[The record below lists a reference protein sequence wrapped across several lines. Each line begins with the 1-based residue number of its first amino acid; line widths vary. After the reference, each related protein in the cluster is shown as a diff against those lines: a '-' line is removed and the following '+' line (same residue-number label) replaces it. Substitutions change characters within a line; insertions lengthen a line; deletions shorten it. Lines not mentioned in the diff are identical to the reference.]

1 MELVKKKIHMDRI
14 SSRAGTQMV
23 LEEDV
28 NISDNKPDA
37 SYLLTNKGEII
48 MEEIRAGENVVHL
61 RGKLVASVLYLTD
74 MEGMCASM
82 EAAIP
87 FEEKVNMEGVNNGDT
102 ILPDWMIDDLTVGLI
117 NSRKLSVQAVV
128 TIGLEKEEHME
139 QDAAVDI
146 YHDEP
151 VEYRKRT
158 YPIIQLVLQ
167 KKDIFRLKEEMELTG
182 NLPNVF
188 QTIWHHI
195 TFDHVEFKALEEK
208 ISIQGEMR
216 AFFLYEGEGDNDRT
230 LWYENTV
237 PFSGIIECHGCR
249 ENMIPDI
256 RYGLGQCNVE
266 VRQDFDGEERVFC
279 IEPVLDLD
287 IHLYDEENMEVLS
300 DVYGVDKEIEALT
313 TEVQLKSLLL
323 SGSSKCKI
331 AEHAKIQNPEMPM
344 YQLIHSEGDIQID
357 EQAIVEN
364 GIAITGTL
372 TVTTLYLCSVGAKSL
387 YSTTNVLPFQYVVE
401 AENIMP
407 TSIFKL
413 RNSIEQ
419 LTVTMLDSGELDVKA
434 ALLFKVIVFAVQKS
448 NLITD
453 IKVEELDLNKLSE
466 LPGMVICIAGQ
477 NDTLWDIGKRYY
489 VPIAQLKEV
498 NELVSEEICAGDKIL
513 VVKGSV

>member
-37 SYLLTNKGEII
+37 SHLLNSKGEII
-48 MEEIRAGENVVHL
+48 MEEIRAGENVVNL
-61 RGKLVASVLYLTD
+61 RGKLVVSILYLTD
-74 MEGMCASM
+74 MEGTCASM
-82 EAAIP
+82 ESVIP
-87 FEEKVNMEGVNNGDT
+87 FEERVNMEGVSGGDL
-102 ILPDWMIDDLTVGLI
+102 ILTDWSIEDLTVGLI
-117 NSRKLSVQAVV
+117 NSRKISVQAVV
-128 TIGLEKEEHME
+128 SFGLELEEHVE
-139 QDAAVDI
+139 QDTAVDI
-146 YHDEP
+146 YHEEQ

-158 YPIIQLVLQ
+158 YPMVELVLQ
-167 KKDIFRLKEEMELTG
+167 KKDIFRLKEEMELSG

-195 TFDHVEFKALEEK
+195 TFDHVEFKALDEK

-256 RYGLGQCNVE
+256 RYSLGQCNVE

-279 IEPVLDLD
+279 VEPVLDLD
-287 IHLYDEENMEVLS
+287 IHLYEEENMEVLS
-300 DVYGVDKEIEALT
+300 DLYGVEKEIEALT

-323 SGSSKCKI
+323 SGSGKCKI
-331 AEHAKIQNPEMPM
+331 AEHMKIQNPEMPM
-344 YQLIHSEGDIQID
+344 YQLIHSEGEIQIE

-372 TVTTLYLCSVGAKSL
+372 AVVTLYLCGNGARSI
-387 YSTTNVLPFQYVVE
+387 YSSRNVLPFQYVIE
-401 AENIMP
+401 AENITP

-413 RNSIEQ
+413 RCSIEQ
-419 LTVTMLDSGELDVKA
+419 LTVTMLDSDELDVKA
-434 ALLFKVIVFAVQKS
+434 ALMFKVIVFAVQKS

-453 IKVEELDLNKLSE
+453 IKVEELDLNKLGE
-466 LPGMVICIAGQ
+466 LPGMVIYIAGP

-489 VPIAQLKEV
+489 VTISQLKEV
-498 NELVSEEICAGDKIL
+498 NELVTEEISAGDKIL

>member
-14 SSRAGTQMV
+14 SSRAGTQTV

-37 SYLLTNKGEII
+37 SYLLNSKGEII
-48 MEEIRAGENVVHL
+48 MEEIRAGENAVNL
-61 RGKLVASVLYLTD
+61 RGRLVVSILYLTD
-74 MEGMCASM
+74 MEGTCASM
-82 EAAIP
+82 EAVIP
-87 FEEKVNMEGVNNGDT
+87 FEEKVNMDGVSNGDT
-102 ILPDWMIDDLTVGLI
+102 ILTDCTIEDLTAGLI

-128 TIGLEKEEHME
+128 CFELEMEEHVE
-139 QDAAVDI
+139 QDTAVDI

-151 VEYRKRT
+151 VEYRKRVF
-158 YPIIQLVLQ
+158 PVVQLVLQ
-167 KKDIFRLKEEMELTG
+167 KKDIFRLKEEMELSG

-208 ISIQGEMR
+208 ISIQGEMK
-216 AFFLYEGEGDNDRT
+216 AFFLYEGEGDSDRT

-256 RYGLGQCNVE
+256 SYSLGQCNVE

-287 IHLYDEENMEVLS
+287 IHLYEEENMEVLS
-300 DVYGVDKEIEALT
+300 DIYGVDKEIEALT
-313 TEVQLKSLLL
+313 TQVQLKSLLL

-331 AEHAKIQNPEMPM
+331 AEHVKIQNTEMPV
-344 YQLIHSEGDIQID
+344 YQLIHSEGDIQVA
-357 EQAIVEN
+357 EQSVVEN

-372 TVTTLYLCSVGAKSL
+372 TVTTLYLCGNGSKSIC
-387 YSTTNVLPFQYVVE
+387 STKNEIPFQYVVE
-401 AENIMP
+401 ADNITP
-407 TSIFKL
+407 TSIFRL
-413 RNSIEQ
+413 HNSVEQ

-434 ALLFKVIVFAVQKS
+434 ALQFKVIVFSVQKS
-448 NLITD
+448 SLITD
-453 IKVEELDLNKLSE
+453 IKVEELDINKLSE
-466 LPGMVICIAGQ
+466 LPGMVIYIAGQ
-477 NDTLWDIGKRYY
+477 GDTLWDIGKRYY
-489 VPIAQLKEV
+489 VPIAQLMEV
-498 NELVSEEICAGDKIL
+498 NELATEEISAGDKIL
-513 VVKGSV
+513 VVKGSI

>member
-1 MELVKKKIHMDRI
+1 MEIVKKKIHMDRVAG
-14 SSRAGTQMV
+14 RAGTQMV

-28 NISDNKPDA
+28 NISDNKSDA
-37 SYLLTNKGEII
+37 SHLLTSKGEII
-48 MEEIRAGENVVHL
+48 MEEIRASENIVNL
-61 RGKLVASVLYLTD
+61 KGKLVVSILYLTD
-74 MEGMCASM
+74 TEGMCASM
-82 EAAIP
+82 EAVVP

-102 ILPDWMIDDLTVGLI
+102 ILTDSIIEDLTVGLI
-117 NSRKLSVQAVV
+117 NSRKISVQAVV
-128 TIGLEKEEHME
+128 SFRLELEEHTQQE
-139 QDAAVDI
+139 VAVDI

-151 VEYRKRT
+151 IEYRKRV
-158 YPIIQLVLQ
+158 YPVMQLVQQ
-167 KKDIFRLKEEMELTG
+167 KKDIFRLKEEMELSG

-208 ISIQGEMR
+208 IAIQGEMR

-256 RYGLGQCNVE
+256 SYSLGQCNVE

-287 IHLYDEENMEVLS
+287 IHLYEEESMEVLS
-300 DVYGVDKEIEALT
+300 DIYGVDKEIEALT
-313 TEVQLKSLLL
+313 TEAQIKSLLL
-323 SGSSKCKI
+323 CGGGKCKL
-331 AEHAKIQNPEMPM
+331 AERAKLQNPEMRM
-344 YQLIHSEGDIQID
+344 YQLIHSEGEIQIE
-357 EQAIVEN
+357 EQSIVEN

-372 TVTTLYLCSVGAKSL
+372 TVTTLYLCTNGQKSL
-387 YSTTNVLPFQYVVE
+387 YSTRNVLPFQYVIE
-401 AENIMP
+401 AIDITP
-407 TSIFKL
+407 TCVFKI
-413 RNSIEQ
+413 RHSIEQ
-419 LTVTMLDSGELDVKA
+419 LTVTMLDSDELDVKA
-434 ALLFKVIVFAVQKS
+434 ALQFKALVFSVQKS

-466 LPGMVICIAGQ
+466 LPGMVIYIAGPE
-477 NDTLWDIGKRYY
+477 DTLWDIGKRYY

-498 NELVSEEICAGDKIL
+498 NELASEEICAGDKIL
-513 VVKGSV
+513 VVKGGI

>member
-37 SYLLTNKGEII
+37 SHLLNSKGEII
-48 MEEIRAGENVVHL
+48 LEEIRAGENTVNL
-61 RGKLVASVLYLTD
+61 RGRLIVSILYLTD
-74 MEGMCASM
+74 TEGNCASM
-82 EAAIP
+82 EAVLP
-87 FEEKVNMEGVNNGDT
+87 FEERVNMEGVTNGDIILTDWT
-102 ILPDWMIDDLTVGLI
+102 IEDLTVGLI

-128 TIGLEKEEHME
+128 SFGMELEEHVE
-139 QDAAVDI
+139 QDTAVDL
-146 YHDEP
+146 YHEEP

-158 YPIIQLVLQ
+158 YPMVELVVQ
-167 KKDIFRLKEEMELTG
+167 KKDIFRLKEEMELSG

-195 TFDHVEFKALEEK
+195 TFDHVEFKALDEK

-237 PFSGIIECHGCR
+237 PFSGIVECHGCR
-249 ENMIPDI
+249 ENMVPDI
-256 RYGLGQCNVE
+256 SYSLGQCNVE

-279 IEPVLDLD
+279 VEPVLDLD
-287 IHLYDEENMEVLS
+287 IHLYEEENMEVLS
-300 DVYGVDKEIEALT
+300 DIYGVEKEIEALT
-313 TEVQLKSLLL
+313 TEVQLKSLLM
-323 SGSSKCKI
+323 SGSGKCKI

-344 YQLIHSEGDIQID
+344 YQLIHSEGEIQIE
-357 EQAIVEN
+357 EQSIVEN

-372 TVTTLYLCSVGAKSL
+372 TVITLYLCSNGAKTI
-387 YSTTNVLPFQYVVE
+387 YSTRNVLPFQYVIE
-401 AENIMP
+401 AENITP

-413 RNSIEQ
+413 RCSIEQ
-419 LTVTMLDSGELDVKA
+419 LTVTMLDSDELDVKA
-434 ALLFKVIVFAVQKS
+434 ALQFKVIVFAVQKS

-466 LPGMVICIAGQ
+466 LPGMVIYIAGP

-489 VPIAQLKEV
+489 VTIAQLKEV
-498 NELVSEEICAGDKIL
+498 NELVTEEINAGDKIL
-513 VVKGSV
+513 VVKGSL

>member
-14 SSRAGTQMV
+14 SGRAGTQMV

-48 MEEIRAGENVVHL
+48 MEELRVGENVVHL
-61 RGKLVASVLYLTD
+61 KGKLVVSILYLTD

-82 EAAIP
+82 EAMLP
-87 FEEKVNMEGVNNGDT
+87 FEEKVNMEGINNGDT
-102 ILPDWMIDDLTVGLI
+102 VLADWTIEDLTVGLI
-117 NSRKLSVQAVV
+117 NSRKLSVQAVAAV
-128 TIGLEKEEHME
+128 ALEQEEHME
-139 QDAAVDI
+139 QDVAVDI

-158 YPIIQLVLQ
+158 YPVTQLVLQ

-188 QTIWHHI
+188 QTVWHHI

-256 RYGLGQCNVE
+256 RYSLGQCNVE

-323 SGSSKCKI
+323 SGSGKCKI
-331 AEHAKIQNPEMPM
+331 AEHAKIQNTQMPM
-344 YQLIHSEGDIQID
+344 YQLIHSEGDIQVE

-372 TVTTLYLCSVGAKSL
+372 TVTTLYLCSGAAKSL
-387 YSTTNVLPFQYVVE
+387 YSTINVLPFQYVME
-401 AENIMP
+401 AEHIMP
-407 TSIFKL
+407 ASIFKL
-413 RNSIEQ
+413 RPSIEQ
-419 LTVTMLDSGELDVKA
+419 LTVTMLDHEELDIKA
-434 ALLFKVIVFAVQKS
+434 ALQFRAIVFSVQNS

-466 LPGMVICIAGQ
+466 LPGMVIYIAGQ
-477 NDTLWDIGKRYY
+477 DDTLWDIGKRYY
-489 VPIAQLKEV
+489 VPVAQLKEV
-498 NELVSEEICAGDKIL
+498 NDLVSEEISAGDKIL
-513 VVKGSV
+513 VVKGGI

>member
-14 SSRAGTQMV
+14 VNRAGTQVV

-37 SYLLTNKGEII
+37 GHLLTSKGEII
-48 MEEIRAGENVVHL
+48 VEEMRAGENVVNL
-61 RGKLVASVLYLTD
+61 RGKLVVSILYLTD
-74 MEGMCASM
+74 MDGMCASM
-82 EAAIP
+82 EAVLP
-87 FEEKVNMEGVNNGDT
+87 FEEKINMEGVNNGDT
-102 ILPDWMIDDLTVGLI
+102 ILLDWEIEDLTVGLI

-128 TIGLEKEEHME
+128 SFGLEQEEHTE
-139 QDAAVDI
+139 QEVAVDI

-151 VEYRKRT
+151 LEYRKRV
-158 YPIIQLVLQ
+158 YPVAQLAIQ
-167 KKDIFRLKEEMELTG
+167 KKDIFRLKEEMELSG

-195 TFDHVEFKALEEK
+195 SFDHVEFKALEEK
-208 ISIQGEMR
+208 ISIQGEMK

-237 PFSGIIECHGCR
+237 PFSGIIECHECK

-256 RYGLGQCNVE
+256 SYSLGQCNVE

-287 IHLYDEENMEVLS
+287 IHLYEEENMEVLS

-323 SGSSKCKI
+323 NGSGKCKI
-331 AEHAKIQNPEMPM
+331 AEHAKIQNVEVPM
-344 YQLIHSEGDIQID
+344 YQLIHSEGEIQI
-357 EQAIVEN
+357 EEKAIVEN
-364 GIAITGTL
+364 GIAVTGNL
-372 TVTTLYLCSVGAKSL
+372 TVTTVYLGAGGSKSL
-387 YSTTNVLPFQYVVE
+387 YSTKNVLPFQYVIE
-401 AENIMP
+401 AIDITP

-413 RNSIEQ
+413 QSSIEQ
-419 LTVTMLDSGELDVKA
+419 LTVTMLDSDELDIKA
-434 ALLFKVIVFAVQKS
+434 ALQFKVIVFAIQKS

-466 LPGMVICIAGQ
+466 LPGMVICIAGPG
-477 NDTLWDIGKRYY
+477 DTLWDIGKRYY

-498 NELVSEEICAGDKIL
+498 NELASEEICAGDKIL
-513 VVKGSV
+513 VVKGGI

>member
-48 MEEIRAGENVVHL
+48 MEEIRAGENVVNL
-61 RGKLVASVLYLTD
+61 KGKLVVSVLYLTD

-82 EAAIP
+82 EAMIP

-102 ILPDWMIDDLTVGLI
+102 ILTDWVIEDLTVGLI
-117 NSRKLSVQAVV
+117 NSRKLSAQAVV
-128 TIGLEKEEHME
+128 TIGLEKEEHVE
-139 QDAAVDI
+139 QDTAVDI

-158 YPIIQLVLQ
+158 YPIVQLVLQ

-256 RYGLGQCNVE
+256 RYSLGQCNVE

-331 AEHAKIQNPEMPM
+331 AEHARIQNEEMPM
-344 YQLIHSEGDIQID
+344 YQLIHSEGDIQIE

-387 YSTTNVLPFQYVVE
+387 YSTTNVLPFQYVAE

-413 RNSIEQ
+413 RHSIEQ

-434 ALLFKVIVFAVQKS
+434 ALQFKVIVFAVQKS

-466 LPGMVICIAGQ
+466 LPGMVIYIAGKE
-477 NDTLWDIGKRYY
+477 DTLWDIGKRYY

-498 NELVSEEICAGDKIL
+498 NELASEEISAGDKIL
-513 VVKGSV
+513 VVKGGI